1 MLPTKGSLVLK
12 RPLDKEARDVIEVT
26 VTAVDHGTPSLQA
39 TTRVQVNRFVKFI
52 CKAFSTVHQ
61 SFSSKIILQY

>member
-52 CKAFSTVHQ
+52 CKAFSTVHITVLE
-61 SFSSKIILQY
+61 KLLI